1 MLVNGRINKVLPS
14 KEINRLHS
22 SRIEIEGLGQNPST
36 GVKKVIFDKDCKS
49 NLNMSNYAHWKLSY
63 DKKYFWIARAS
74 LKVLSG
80 LGMG

>member
-14 KEINRLHS
+14 KEINRQHS

-49 NLNMSNYAHWKLSY
+49 NFEVSENS
-63 DKKYFWIARAS
+63 FP
-74 LKVLSG
+74 
-80 LGMG
+80 